1 MVAMGMRD
9 ENVNIFHVSHQ
20 PKLEYAVA
28 NTLSA
33 IEQEQALFRLKIG
46 ARIVR
51 VHVECRANP

>member
-1 MVAMGMRD
+1 MGMRD
-9 ENVNIFHVSHQ
+9 ENVNIFHVRHQ

-46 ARIVR
+46 ARIVC